1 MTHTF
6 STGAKEIISILG
18 SQNLEPFSWIA
29 LDGAVGLLGTLLWIQ
44 CW

>member
-6 STGAKEIISILG
+6 GIEAEEMISILG

-29 LDGAVGLLGTLLWIQ
+29 LGGALGLLGTRL
-44 CW
+44 

>member
-6 STGAKEIISILG
+6 GMGAKEMINIVG

-29 LDGAVGLLGTLLWIQ
+29 LDGAVGLLGTLL
-44 CW
+44 